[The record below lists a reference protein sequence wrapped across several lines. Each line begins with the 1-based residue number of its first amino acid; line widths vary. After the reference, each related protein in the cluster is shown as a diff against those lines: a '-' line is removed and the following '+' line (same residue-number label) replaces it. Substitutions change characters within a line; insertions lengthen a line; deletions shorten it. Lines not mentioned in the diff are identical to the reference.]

1 MTAWHRLGLATAC
14 VMAAAFLA
22 ACSSTSSTITNNS
35 ATSNSATSATSA
47 TSAAS
52 PTSAPHA
59 VAGGP
64 AVCSSVAAL
73 RGSVQNLKNV
83 DIKANG
89 LSSVSAA
96 ITKIKED
103 LNTLKADAKGQ
114 YSTQINAL
122 SGALTSLTS
131 AFDAAKANPNAGTLG
146 TLATSVKSV
155 VTAGNNLVTAVSATC

>member
-35 ATSNSATSATSA
+35 ATSNSATSA